1 MPPAVLDDLAMSE
14 FDPARVVEETID
26 FLLDR
31 EPATS
36 LPDEISIKTP
46 TAEWLAASEAARTA
60 LAAAALPAV
69 EGELPTSV
77 EEGPSGEPAPLDEI
91 LPDLAADEKP
101 TEKVKASKTAG
112 KKLKK
117 VLKEVKALGE
127 DVDVEIEEAKK

>member
-1 MPPAVLDDLAMSE
+1 M
-14 FDPARVVEETID
+14 DPDAK
-26 FLLDR
+26 
-31 EPATS
+31 

-77 EEGPSGEPAPLDEI
+77 EEVPSGEPAPLDEI